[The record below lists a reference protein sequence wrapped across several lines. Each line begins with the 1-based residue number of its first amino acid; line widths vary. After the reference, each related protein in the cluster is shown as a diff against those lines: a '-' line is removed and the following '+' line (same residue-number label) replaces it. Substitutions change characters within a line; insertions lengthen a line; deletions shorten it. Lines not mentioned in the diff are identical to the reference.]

1 MLVIGAGPAGSA
13 AARVLAQAGADV
25 VLVDQRAFPR
35 EKICGDGLISDAIGA
50 LDLLGLRDRVMS
62 EAVRA
67 GELRVYAPSGQF
79 VRIRGGFACVPRE
92 RLDTLLLEGAIEAG
106 ARFMAST
113 SACGPIG
120 ERGDVRG
127 ARLKS
132 AAGIAD
138 IHARFTLLATGAN
151 ATALDAF
158 GLQVSMKPSGV
169 AGRAYFE
176 APADVVERYPHLTI
190 AYDRDWCPGYG
201 WIFPAPGN
209 RFNIGVGLFS
219 NDEGPSKLREF
230 WEWFRRRSAQA
241 AAIVAASRQ
250 LTPFRGAALRTGLIG
265 AQFGQRG
272 LVVIGE
278 AAAMTYPG
286 TGEGIG
292 KAMES
297 GIVAARFV
305 GDALAG
311 RMAAGDVAAA
321 YEEEFRHRF
330 GSRYHAYQ
338 RAQRWAGSPFLLNL
352 LARRAN
358 AGRFVREELEA
369 LVDERGDPSLL
380 FSRRGMLI
388 ALVR

>member
-1 MLVIGAGPAGSA
+1 MLIVGAGPAGSA
-13 AARVLAQAGADV
+13 AARVLAHAGADV

-35 EKICGDGLISDAIGA
+35 EKVCGDGLISDAIGA
-50 LDLLGLRDRVMS
+50 LDALGLRERVMTES
-62 EAVRA
+62 VRA
-67 GELRVYAPSGQF
+67 GELRVYAPSGRF

-92 RLDTLLLEGAIEAG
+92 RLDTLLVEGAIEAG
-106 ARFMAST
+106 ARFVPAT
-113 SACGPIG
+113 TAVGPIG
-120 ERGDVRG
+120 DNDVRG
-127 ARLKS
+127 VRVRSGSGVAEIGAR
-132 AAGIAD
+132 I
-138 IHARFTLLATGAN
+138 TLLATGAN

-158 GLQVSMKPSGV
+158 GLEASMKPSGV

-176 APADVVERYPHLTI
+176 APPDLVERYSHLTI
-190 AYDRDWCPGYG
+190 AYDREWCPGYG

-219 NDEGPSKLREF
+219 SDDGPSRLRQF
-230 WEWFRRRSAQA
+230 WEWFCTHSPHASK
-241 AAIVAASRQ
+241 IVAASRQ
-250 LTPFRGAALRTGLIG
+250 ATPFRGAPLRTGLLG
-265 AQFGQRG
+265 ARFGTRG

-297 GIVAARFV
+297 GILAAQFV
-305 GDALAG
+305 SDALAG
-311 RMAAGDVAAA
+311 RLRIDEIVPV
-321 YEEEFRHRF
+321 YEAEFRRRF
-330 GSRYHAYQ
+330 APRYQAYQ

-369 LVDERGDPSLL
+369 LVDERGDASVL
-380 FSRRGMLI
+380 FSRRGMLT

>member
-1 MLVIGAGPAGSA
+1 MLVVGAGPAGSA
-13 AARVLAQAGADV
+13 AARVLAQAGVDV

-35 EKICGDGLISDAIGA
+35 EKVCGDGLISDAIGA
-50 LDLLGLRDRVMS
+50 LDSLGLQDRVMR
-62 EAVRA
+62 ETVRA
-67 GELRVYAPSGQF
+67 GELRVYAPSGRF
-79 VRIRGGFACVPRE
+79 VPIRGGFACVPRD
-92 RLDTLLLEGAIEAG
+92 RLDTLMLEGAIEAG
-106 ARFMAST
+106 ARFMASAT
-113 SACGPIG
+113 ALGPIADG
-120 ERGDVRG
+120 NDVRG
-127 ARLKS
+127 VRVRSTAGTTVISARV
-132 AAGIAD
+132 
-138 IHARFTLLATGAN
+138 TLLATGAN

-176 APADVVERYPHLTI
+176 APRDLVERYPHLTI
-190 AYDRDWCPGYG
+190 AYDREWCPGYG

-219 NDEGPSKLREF
+219 SDDGPSRLREF
-230 WEWFRRRSAQA
+230 WESFCSRFAQTVE
-241 AAIVAASRQ
+241 IVTASRQ
-250 LTPFRGAALRTGLIG
+250 ITPFRGAPLRTGLIG
-265 AQFGQRG
+265 AQFGTRG
-272 LVVIGE
+272 LVIIGE

-297 GIVAARFV
+297 GIMAARYV
-305 GDALAG
+305 CDALAG
-311 RMAAGDVAAA
+311 RIPIADVAAA
-321 YEEEFRHRF
+321 YEADFRRRF
-330 GSRYHAYQ
+330 ASRYRAYQ

-369 LVDERGDPSLL
+369 LVDERGDASAL
-380 FSRRGMLI
+380 FSRRGMLT